1 MLFESNWVLFTLET
15 KKKKF
20 ISLEVKLNGTSTWYK
35 KNK

>member
-15 KKKKF
+15 KKKKKI

-35 KNK
+35 NK